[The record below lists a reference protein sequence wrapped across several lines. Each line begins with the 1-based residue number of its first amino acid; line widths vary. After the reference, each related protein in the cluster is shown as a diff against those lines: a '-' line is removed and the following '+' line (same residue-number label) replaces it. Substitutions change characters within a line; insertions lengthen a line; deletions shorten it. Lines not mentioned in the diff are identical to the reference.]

1 MNIHSV
7 KYYFCFHA
15 STTLPAETR
24 TVTKAVPA
32 SVKKCSLTKLKL
44 VIRGRRGRGLEIA
57 HPDYDPA
64 HTHEI
69 STLVG
74 TAHVAGWSLHMNE
87 AAFGNGARDI
97 GRFRTLAE
105 PIQPVR
111 SVFLRDIGS
120 VITVRHGASPL
131 TGKIKPYHGCTR
143 LARTGKP
150 AQPCRDTCAP

>member
-1 MNIHSV
+1 MNEHSFSQV
-7 KYYFCFHA
+7 LLLFSCGYNSSSRNSYRNK
-15 STTLPAETR
+15 SR
-24 TVTKAVPA
+24 PA
-32 SVKKCSLTKLKL
+32 SGEKMLFDKPKL

-74 TAHVAGWSLHMNE
+74 TAHVASWSLHMNE

-97 GRFRTLAE
+97 GRFGTLAE

-111 SVFLRDIGS
+111 SVFLRD
-120 VITVRHGASPL
+120 
-131 TGKIKPYHGCTR
+131 
-143 LARTGKP
+143 
-150 AQPCRDTCAP
+150 